1 MRSPRRA
8 RIVSRALVLLGSF
21 LAAVPASAAAQTLPQ
36 ARQLALADSIAP
48 RPSRTSDVMLRL
60 ISVRLQDAPVEVALR
75 VVASLG
81 SARLAYSND
90 LIPSDVRV
98 TMSRDRIALG
108 DAFREVLRDTDLD
121 IVSTPSGYVIVVR
134 SPWPKTRATAASAD
148 SVPTIA
154 VPLLRTTRPQIM
166 DRVLVMGTPVS
177 GAAERGLA
185 SAVTV
190 RSQGQLTQLG
200 LTNMSQVFRTGI
212 PGVVSWDLGIAGP
225 LAQVG
230 AVRGSSSFSSN
241 YLKTYVDGVELAS
254 PYLLFAIDPYSID
267 RIEVIRGP
275 QGSALY
281 GSDAISGV
289 VQVVTRKGSPSAN
302 WRPQFDGTATIGR
315 QESRYTTSASSM
327 QRHSAMAFTGG
338 GTTSLGIGGTWEDVG
353 PVVTGGSAGSR
364 GVFGGGRT
372 LAGPLRLETTF
383 RYADIRFTAP
393 DNPLFSQV
401 TDAARASVRPLLAEQ
416 RIANETYGVT
426 ADFQP
431 SSWWRQTLV
440 LGLDRHN
447 GAIPPQREP
456 ATVADAL
463 LGATREAAS
472 KSSIRYSMAA
482 RVVSGTD
489 ASLTATLG
497 AEGSTFLRDRLGLR
511 AQLVGNGTGLTS
523 LYSETVHNSGIFGQ
537 LKLDLANTVFVS
549 AGLRGEKNSNF
560 GQNVKTAYSPMLG
573 LAVTQDAGEA
583 TVKVRAAYGKGI
595 RPPAPSMR
603 QAIRTLSFRQLE
615 NPELEPEV
623 QSGTEAGIEVYLGD
637 RVNVS
642 LTAYSQNAEGLIQQ
656 VVTNPRERVRTIQ
669 YQNVGRIANTGIE
682 LEGSARA
689 GVVRAD
695 VVYSRTNSRV
705 RGLASTYT
713 GDLSVGDRVPEVP
726 TSSGTFSLSSER
738 RRIRGTLGVSY
749 IGGWTGYDWVSYY
762 TGELSA
768 ATTRPL
774 LRDYWIK
781 YPSLT
786 RPFVGASYT
795 MSRFAE
801 WYVRVD
807 NLTNIQRNERDNL
820 QIGAGRTATVGLRVA
835 R

>member
-1 MRSPRRA
+1 MRPYHRA
-8 RIVSRALVLLGSF
+8 RAVTRALVLWSSVTG
-21 LAAVPASAAAQTLPQ
+21 ATASALPAQTQSQERL
-36 ARQLALADSIAP
+36 LALSDSVVP
-48 RPSRTSDVMLRL
+48 RSARGNDVMTRL
-60 ISVRLQDAPVEVALR
+60 ITVRLQDAPVEQALR
-75 VVASLG
+75 QVASLG

-90 LIPSDVRV
+90 LIPRDVRV
-98 TMSRDRIALG
+98 SLTRERITLG
-108 DAFREVLRDTDLD
+108 DAFREVLRETDLD
-121 IVSTPSGYVIVVR
+121 IVATPSGYVILVR
-134 SPWPKTRATAASAD
+134 SPWPKARLAAAPD

-154 VPLLRTTRPQIM
+154 APLVRTTRAQVM
-166 DRVLVMGTPVS
+166 DRVLVMGTPAS
-177 GAAERGLA
+177 GASERGLA

-190 RSQGQLTQLG
+190 RSFGQLTQHG
-200 LTNMSQVFRTGI
+200 LTNMSQVFRTSI

-230 AVRGSSSFSSN
+230 SVRGSSSFSSN

-275 QGSALY
+275 QGSAMY

-302 WRPQFDGTATIGR
+302 WRPQFDASATFGR
-315 QESRYTTSASSM
+315 QESRYTSGPSAI

-338 GTTSLGIGGTWEDVG
+338 GTTSLGVGGTWEDVG

-372 LAGPLRLETTF
+372 FAGPLRLETTF
-383 RYADIRFTAP
+383 RYADIRFSAP

-401 TDAARASVRPLLAEQ
+401 TDAAAASVRPFLAQQ
-416 RIANETYGVT
+416 RIENETYGVT

-431 SSWWRQTLV
+431 STWWRQTLV

-482 RVVSGTD
+482 RLVSTGD
-489 ASLTATLG
+489 ANMTATLG
-497 AEGSTFLRDRLGLR
+497 AEGSTFLRDRLGFR
-511 AQLVGNGTGLTS
+511 AQLVGTGTGLTS
-523 LYSETVHNSGIFGQ
+523 LYNETVHNSGVFGQ

-549 AGLRGEKNSNF
+549 AGLRGERNSNF

-573 LAVTQDAGEA
+573 IAVTHDAGEA
-583 TVKVRAAYGKGI
+583 SVKVRAAYGKGI
-595 RPPAPSMR
+595 RPPQPSMR
-603 QAIRTLSFRQLE
+603 QAIRTLSFRQLA

-623 QSGTEAGIEVYLGD
+623 QSGTEAGVEVYLGD
-637 RVNVS
+637 RLNLSV
-642 LTAYSQNAEGLIQQ
+642 TAYAQNAEGLIQQ

-669 YQNVGRIANTGIE
+669 YQNVGRITNTGVE

-689 GVVRAD
+689 GLLRAD
-695 VVYSRTNSRV
+695 LSFSRTNSRV

-713 GDLSVGDRVPEVP
+713 GDLVVNDRVPEVP
-726 TSSGTFSLSSER
+726 TSAGTVSVSAEQNR
-738 RRIRGTLGVSY
+738 VRAMAGVNY
-749 IGGWTGYDWVSYY
+749 IGGWAGYDWISFYSD
-762 TGELSA
+762 ELGTDSA
-768 ATTRPL
+768 RPL
-774 LRDYWIK
+774 LRDYLIR

-786 RPFVGASYT
+786 RPFVGLSYT

-801 WYVRVD
+801 WYLRVD

-820 QIGAGRTATVGLRVA
+820 QIGAGRTASVGLRIA